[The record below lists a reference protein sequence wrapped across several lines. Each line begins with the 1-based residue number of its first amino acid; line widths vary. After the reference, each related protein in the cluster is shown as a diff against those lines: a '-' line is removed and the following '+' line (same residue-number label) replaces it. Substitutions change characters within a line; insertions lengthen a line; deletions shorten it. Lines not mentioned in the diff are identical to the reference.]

1 MPRIPVHTVDSA
13 PEASRD
19 QLKLLEATY
28 GKVLNIHGEM
38 AHAPAVLEGYAA
50 LQRIF
55 VDLGTFDARTRE
67 AIALAVAN
75 ADECAYCQA
84 AHTGG
89 GQMAGLSVE
98 ETVAIRRDEVAD
110 PKLAALLTLARQYT
124 TKLGHVEDA
133 DWETALAAG
142 WTDAQLAELSLHVTI
157 NQLTNYFNHF
167 VGTEL
172 DLPEAPSL

>member
-13 PEASRD
+13 PEESRD

-50 LQRIF
+50 LQRVL

-67 AIALAVAN
+67 AVALAVAH
-75 ADECAYCQA
+75 ADDCSYCQA

-89 GQMAGLSVE
+89 GRMAGLSEE
-98 ETVAIRRDEVAD
+98 ETVAVRRDEVAD
-110 PKLAALLTLARQYT
+110 PALATLLTLARQFT
-124 TKLGHVEDA
+124 TRVGHVDDA
-133 DWETALAAG
+133 AWDAALEAG
-142 WTDAQLAELSLHVTI
+142 WSDAQLTELSLHVTL
-157 NQLTNYFNHF
+157 NLLTNYFNHF

-172 DLPEAPSL
+172 DLPAAPAL